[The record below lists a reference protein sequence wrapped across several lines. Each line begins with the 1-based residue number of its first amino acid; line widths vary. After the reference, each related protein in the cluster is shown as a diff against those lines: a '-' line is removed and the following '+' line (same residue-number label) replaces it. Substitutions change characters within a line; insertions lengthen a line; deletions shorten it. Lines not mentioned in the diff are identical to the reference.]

1 MTNYTPER
9 SLDPESYTR
18 VRIAHTCACCG
29 GEIYSGEEYYRI
41 EPLDSSLRPLSICKD
56 CMKAA
61 REEA

>member
-1 MTNYTPER
+1 MSYEIPEPSLTPEE
-9 SLDPESYTR
+9 PK
-18 VRIAHTCACCG
+18 VAHYCDCCG
-29 GEIYSGEEYYRI
+29 GEIYESKEYYRI